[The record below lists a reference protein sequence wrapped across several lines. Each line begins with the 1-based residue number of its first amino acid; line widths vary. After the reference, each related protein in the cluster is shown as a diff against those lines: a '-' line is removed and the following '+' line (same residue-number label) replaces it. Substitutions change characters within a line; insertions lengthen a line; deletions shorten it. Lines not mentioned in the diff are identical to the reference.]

1 MKFFQKRGV
10 AAVVLVLVIAASCA
24 WGLHKAPAI
33 TAQAGSEKLDT
44 TLSTAAFERY
54 VCDDADILSQ
64 KTEEAVSLYNANWDK
79 LFGRI
84 MAVVT
89 VQSSDDLENTAY
101 DYADTMQLGS
111 NDVILAIAKQQQD
124 YYVVASG
131 DFYDL
136 LSSLPGSFVDSCMYE
151 NVRGGDYDAAVRE
164 LFSQLHV
171 ELSQQ
176 YQKDRTAQNDVGTA
190 ILFIML
196 LAVIFVAWIILDRM
210 RYNRYRRRYM
220 RPGMGVPPVV
230 YYPIFFGRSRVRP
243 MAPPPPRG
251 PRGPRGPGGR
261 PSGGF
266 GGGPGFGGPRPGSG
280 VRQSRPSGTS
290 RPSRPSG
297 GFGGSSHGGS
307 FGGGSSRPSGG
318 FGGRSHGGGFGGS
331 RGGFG
336 GGRSG
341 GHGGG
346 FGGRR

>member
-1 MKFFQKRGV
+1 MKKFFQKRAV
-10 AAVVLVLVIAASCA
+10 AWVVLVLAVALSVGIGLTKDRSESKDAAAYGFCVEDDAGILSKSAEDKLAKYNADWDAKYYTRVIVKTLSQ
-24 WGLHKAPAI
+24 APAESLEDYAYDRAME
-33 TAQAGSEKLDT
+33 AQLNENDLSLVLVKDGDWYAYPGDGLYDVLDSSDT
-44 TLSTAAFERY
+44 GKLSTAMNSSFFNGDY
-54 VCDDADILSQ
+54 D
-64 KTEEAVSLYNANWDK
+64 KAVLDFFARMDEIYADK
-79 LFGRI
+79 LFSHD
-84 MAVVT
+84 MA
-89 VQSSDDLENTAY
+89 N
-101 DYADTMQLGS
+101 DTGA
-111 NDVILAIAKQQQD
+111 NI
-124 YYVVASG
+124 SG
-131 DFYDL
+131 IITL
-136 LSSLPGSFVDSCMYE
+136 LI
-151 NVRGGDYDAAVRE
+151 
-164 LFSQLHV
+164 
-171 ELSQQ
+171 
-176 YQKDRTAQNDVGTA
+176 T
-190 ILFIML
+190 LFIL
-196 LAVIFVAWIILDRM
+196 CLILDRM

-251 PRGPRGPGGR
+251 PGGR

-290 RPSRPSG
+290 RSSRPSG

>member
-1 MKFFQKRGV
+1 MKKFFQKRAV
-10 AAVVLVLVIAASCA
+10 AWVVLVLAVALSVGIGLTKDRSESKDAAAYGFCVEDDAGILSKSAEDKLAKYNADWDAEYYTRVIVKTLSQ
-24 WGLHKAPAI
+24 APAGSLEDYAYDRAME
-33 TAQAGSEKLDT
+33 AQLNENDLSLVLVKDGDWYAYPGDGLYDVLDSSDT
-44 TLSTAAFERY
+44 GKLSTAMNSSFFNGDY
-54 VCDDADILSQ
+54 D
-64 KTEEAVSLYNANWDK
+64 KAVLDFFARMDEIYADK
-79 LFGRI
+79 LFSHD
-84 MAVVT
+84 MA
-89 VQSSDDLENTAY
+89 N
-101 DYADTMQLGS
+101 DTGA
-111 NDVILAIAKQQQD
+111 NI
-124 YYVVASG
+124 SG
-131 DFYDL
+131 IITL
-136 LSSLPGSFVDSCMYE
+136 LI
-151 NVRGGDYDAAVRE
+151 
-164 LFSQLHV
+164 
-171 ELSQQ
+171 
-176 YQKDRTAQNDVGTA
+176 T
-190 ILFIML
+190 LFIL
-196 LAVIFVAWIILDRM
+196 CLILDRM

-243 MAPPPPRG
+243 MAPPP